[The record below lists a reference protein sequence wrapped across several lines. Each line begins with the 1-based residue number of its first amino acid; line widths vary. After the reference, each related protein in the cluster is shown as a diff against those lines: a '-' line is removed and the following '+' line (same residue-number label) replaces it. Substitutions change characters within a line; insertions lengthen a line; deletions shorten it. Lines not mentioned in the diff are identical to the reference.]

1 MITALETFITGF
13 FNTLVLLCG
22 KFGETLSSAPYYTV
36 VFSMLGVGI
45 VFALLGCLCK
55 LVVRCK
61 K

>member
-1 MITALETFITGF
+1 MITAFETFITGF

-22 KFGETLSSAPYYTV
+22 KLGETLSSAPYYTV

-55 LVVRCK
+55 FLVRCK

>member
-13 FNTLVLLCG
+13 FNTFVLLCG
-22 KFGETLSSAPYYTV
+22 KLGETLSSAPYYTV

-45 VFALLGCLCK
+45 VFALFGCLCK

>member
-1 MITALETFITGF
+1 MLSALETYISGF
-13 FNTLVLLCG
+13 FNVLGVLFG
-22 KFGETLSSAPYYTV
+22 KLGETLSTAPYYTV
-36 VFSMLGVGI
+36 VFTMLGVGI

>member
-1 MITALETFITGF
+1 MITALETFVTGF

-22 KFGETLSSAPYYTV
+22 KLGETLSSAPYYTV

-45 VFALLGCLCK
+45 VFALLGCLFN
-55 LVVRCK
+55 LVRCK

>member
-13 FNTLVLLCG
+13 FNALVLLCG
-22 KFGETLSSAPYYTV
+22 KLGETLSSAPYYTV
-36 VFSMLGVGI
+36 VFAMLGVGI

>member
-22 KFGETLSSAPYYTV
+22 KLGETLSSAPYYTV
-36 VFSMLGVGI
+36 VFSMLGVGL
-45 VFALLGCLCK
+45 VFALLGCLFK
-55 LVVRCK
+55 LVLRCK

>member
-1 MITALETFITGF
+1 MLSALETYISGF
-13 FNTLVLLCG
+13 FNALGSLCV
-22 KFGETLSSAPYYTV
+22 KLGEILSSAPYYTV

-45 VFALLGCLCK
+45 VFALFGYLCK

>member
-22 KFGETLSSAPYYTV
+22 KLGETLSSAPYYTV

-45 VFALLGCLCK
+45 VFALLGFLCK
-55 LVVRCK
+55 FVVRCK

>member
-1 MITALETFITGF
+1 MLSALETYISGF
-13 FNTLVLLCG
+13 FNALGVLCG
-22 KFGETLSSAPYYTV
+22 KFGETLSTAPYYTV

-45 VFALLGCLCK
+45 VFALLGYLCK

>member
-1 MITALETFITGF
+1 MITVLETYISGF

-22 KFGETLSSAPYYTV
+22 KLGETLSSAPYYTV

-45 VFALLGCLCK
+45 AFAFLGCLLK
-55 LVVRCK
+55 LVLRCK

>member
-22 KFGETLSSAPYYTV
+22 KLGETLSSAPYYTV

-45 VFALLGCLCK
+45 VFALLGYLCK

>member
-1 MITALETFITGF
+1 MITAFETFITGF

-22 KFGETLSSAPYYTV
+22 KLGETLSSAPYYTV

-45 VFALLGCLCK
+45 IFALLGCLFK
-55 LVVRCK
+55 LVLRCK

>member
-1 MITALETFITGF
+1 MITALETFVTGF

-22 KFGETLSSAPYYTV
+22 KLGETLSSAPYYTV
-36 VFSMLGVGI
+36 VFTMLGVGI

-55 LVVRCK
+55 LFVRCK

>member
-1 MITALETFITGF
+1 MLSALETYISGF
-13 FNTLVLLCG
+13 FNALGILFG
-22 KFGETLSSAPYYTV
+22 KLGEILSSAPYYTV

>member
-1 MITALETFITGF
+1 MITAFETFVTGF

-22 KFGETLSSAPYYTV
+22 KLGDTLSSAPYYTV

>member
-22 KFGETLSSAPYYTV
+22 KLGETLSSAPYYTV
-36 VFSMLGVGI
+36 AFSMLGVGI

>member
-1 MITALETFITGF
+1 MITALETFISGF

-22 KFGETLSSAPYYTV
+22 KLGETLSSAPYYTV

-45 VFALLGCLCK
+45 VFALLGCLVK
-55 LVVRCK
+55 LIVRCK

>member
-1 MITALETFITGF
+1 MITAFETFITGF

-22 KFGETLSSAPYYTV
+22 KLGDILSSAPYYTV

-45 VFALLGCLCK
+45 VFALLGCLFK
-55 LVVRCK
+55 LVLRCK

>member
-1 MITALETFITGF
+1 MLSALETYISDF

-22 KFGETLSSAPYYTV
+22 KLGEHLSSAPYYTV

-55 LVVRCK
+55 LVMRCK

>member
-1 MITALETFITGF
+1 MITALETFFTGF

-22 KFGETLSSAPYYTV
+22 KLGETLSSVPYYTV
-36 VFSMLGVGI
+36 VFSMLGVGL
-45 VFALLGCLCK
+45 VFALLEFLCK

>member
-1 MITALETFITGF
+1 MLSALETYISGF
-13 FNTLVLLCG
+13 FNTVVLLCG
-22 KFGETLSSAPYYTV
+22 KLGEILSSAPYYTV

-55 LVVRCK
+55 LVMRCK